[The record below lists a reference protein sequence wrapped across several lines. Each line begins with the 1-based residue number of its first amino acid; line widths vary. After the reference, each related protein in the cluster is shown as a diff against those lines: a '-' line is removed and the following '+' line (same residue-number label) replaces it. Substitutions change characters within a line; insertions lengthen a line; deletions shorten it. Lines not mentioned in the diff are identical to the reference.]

1 MDWLTLSQATGV
13 THHSL
18 ALSKMHQTT
27 LCCAE
32 LLLNKQDNSL
42 TNAVYGRHLE
52 RLLNLE
58 GMLVKHMLML
68 LKLVLPVG
76 GRLRLHEWTTR

>member
-1 MDWLTLSQATGV
+1 MDLLILLQATDV

-27 LCCAE
+27 LCCAG

-42 TNAVYGRHLE
+42 ISAVYGRHLE
-52 RLLNLE
+52 RLLSPE
-58 GMLVKHMLML
+58 EMLGIHMLML

-76 GRLRLHEWTTR
+76 GRLRLHVWITR